1 MRLAYV
7 CLDPGVPVFGRK
19 GCSVHCQEV
28 IRALRNRGY
37 EVEVFATRLGK
48 DIPADLQDVPTHRLV
63 KKLDR
68 DPVAREQMLMDLN
81 SVVEASLKVANL
93 SEAGPFDMVYERYS
107 LWSFAAMEFAKH
119 EGIPGVLEVNSPLI
133 DEQLNYRSL
142 INEAEARR
150 ASDQCFRH
158 ASSVITV
165 SDQVAE
171 KIFDN
176 YPVRSKTTTIPN
188 GVNCQKF
195 STTSTAKTGDAEAVS
210 IGFVGTLKPWHGVSI
225 LLEAFSAVHAENPNV
240 SLTIVGDGPEKEA
253 LQQQLRAFTESA
265 QQAITMVGAIPHAE
279 IPRAVSGFDI
289 AVAPYP
295 AISDFYFSPLKILE
309 YMASGRS
316 VVASRIGQINDL
328 VQHDVTG
335 CLVEPG
341 CPEDLAKTLLGL
353 VKDPDTRS
361 SLGSAASQYVRANHS
376 WRGVVDQILTT
387 TDPFPISCEGV

>member
-28 IRALRNRGY
+28 IRALQHRGY
-37 EVEVFATRLGK
+37 EVEVFATRLGN
-48 DIPADLQDVPTHRLV
+48 DVPADLQGVTTHRLV
-63 KKLDR
+63 EKLDR
-68 DPVAREQMLMDLN
+68 DPAAREQMLIDLN
-81 SVVEASLKVANL
+81 AVVEARL
-93 SEAGPFDMVYERYS
+93 SETGPFDMIYERYS
-107 LWSFAAMEFAKH
+107 LWSYAAMEFANRG
-119 EGIPGVLEVNSPLI
+119 GIPGILEVNSPLI
-133 DEQLNYRSL
+133 DEQLNYRAL
-142 INEAEARR
+142 MNEAQARR
-150 ASDQCFRH
+150 TSEKCFRF

-165 SDQVAE
+165 SDQVADQICE
-171 KIFDN
+171 N

-188 GVNCQKF
+188 GVNCEKF
-195 STTSTAKTGDAEAVS
+195 SAMSNSAACDAGVVS

-253 LQQQLRAFTESA
+253 LQQQLMGFTAGA
-265 QQAITMVGAIPHAE
+265 QQAVTWSGAIPHAE
-279 IPRAVSGFDI
+279 ISQVLSGFDI

-316 VVASRIGQINDL
+316 VVASRIGQIKDL

-335 CLVEPG
+335 RLVEPG
-341 CPEDLAKTLLGL
+341 CPVDLAEALLAL
-353 VKDPDTRS
+353 VKDPETRRN
-361 SLGSAASQYVRANHS
+361 LGSAASQYVRANHS
-376 WRGVVDQILTT
+376 WHEVVDQILTT
-387 TDPFPISCEGV
+387 TDPSTISCEIV